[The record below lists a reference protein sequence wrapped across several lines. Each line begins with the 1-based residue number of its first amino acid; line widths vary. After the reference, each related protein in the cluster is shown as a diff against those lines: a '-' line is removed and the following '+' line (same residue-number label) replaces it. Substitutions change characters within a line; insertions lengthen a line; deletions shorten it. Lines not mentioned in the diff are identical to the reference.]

1 MRALCASVRINPQKR
16 CSSSN
21 CTDPTAD
28 SAQRGDSRAPVNFQ
42 RSNEMAENSVPSALK
57 HGAYSELVLLP
68 GEDPAAFAALTQS
81 LFDEYKPAGPSET
94 STVTSIAKTLWQLQ
108 RLGLYEHVQYL
119 KARGNP
125 SSFANGKNPLSEALD
140 QFRAKVGLIDPNE
153 SPPEVPTAPEP
164 PKEKSNDE
172 LLLELG
178 NFVTL
183 DRLDK
188 ELEVETKL
196 SAKLDRLLKRYF
208 HIRAMKPLIGL
219 GDAAAPALASAT
231 PVLELTITDAPTASE
246 VTDNDAATS
255 DAVKSGVV

>member
-1 MRALCASVRINPQKR
+1 MTEI
-16 CSSSN
+16 
-21 CTDPTAD
+21 
-28 SAQRGDSRAPVNFQ
+28 
-42 RSNEMAENSVPSALK
+42 SVPNALK
-57 HGAYSELVLLP
+57 HGAYSKLVMLP
-68 GEDPAAFAALTQS
+68 GEDPAAFEALQQS

-94 STVTSIAKTLWQLQ
+94 STMISIAKTLWQLQ

-125 SSFANGKNPLSEALD
+125 SSFANGKNPITEAL
-140 QFRAKVGLIDPNE
+140 QAFRAKHGLIDPK
-153 SPPEVPTAPEP
+153 SPPEVPTVPEP

-183 DRLDK
+183 DHLDK
-188 ELEVETKL
+188 ELEVEMKL
-196 SAKLDRLLKRYF
+196 LAKLDRLLKRYF
-208 HIRAMKPLIGL
+208 QIRAMKPLIGL
-219 GDAAAPALASAT
+219 GDPAAPALASAT

-255 DAVKSGVV
+255 DAVKPADA

>member
-1 MRALCASVRINPQKR
+1 MTEI
-16 CSSSN
+16 
-21 CTDPTAD
+21 
-28 SAQRGDSRAPVNFQ
+28 
-42 RSNEMAENSVPSALK
+42 SVPNAIK
-57 HGAYSELVLLP
+57 HGAYSELVMLP
-68 GEDPAAFAALTQS
+68 GEDPAAFAALKQS

-94 STVTSIAKTLWQLQ
+94 STMISIAKTLWQLQ

-125 SSFANGKNPLSEALD
+125 SSFANGKNPITEALQ
-140 QFRAKVGLIDPNE
+140 QFRAKHGLIEPN
-153 SPPEVPTAPEP
+153 PEEPTVPEP

-196 SAKLDRLLKRYF
+196 SAKLDRLLKRF
-208 HIRAMKPLIGL
+208 FQIRAMKPLIGL
-219 GDAAAPALASAT
+219 GDPAAPALASAT
-231 PVLELTITDAPTASE
+231 PVLELTATDAPTTSDRPDQ
-246 VTDNDAATS
+246 VTDTNAGTS
-255 DAVKSGVV
+255 DALKPADA